1 MPESPHLGI
10 LDRPEA
16 EKLIKEHFS
25 TQVTLLQEIANYG
38 SNLVIRAFNSSN
50 KSLGDA
56 LACGVLLRQ
65 VVAMVDAVEML
76 VASGAV
82 HAAHLPARA
91 AFEASLYLEWM
102 LVSDLD
108 RKAKYYYVSN
118 MRQERLWAS
127 RGIHGSSDN
136 QSFSAA
142 MAQLGTDIMSL
153 RPSLAN
159 DSKTLLAEVDKIL
172 AQPEFSSID
181 QDFERKKKKSGKEP
195 KWHAPL
201 GPGTVRQIAK
211 ELQRLPEYELFYSKG
226 SQVTHTGSYKD
237 YVRFSKEHLTF
248 KPVRRL
254 DGISALLKFTF
265 SLAFRC
271 YEMVLKN
278 YRPGEMKSFATR
290 YVREWREPFLSIKD
304 VTYKS

>member
-1 MPESPHLGI
+1 MPETPHLGI

-25 TQVTLLQEIANYG
+25 TQITLLQEIANYG
-38 SNLVIRAFNSSN
+38 SNLVIRAFNSSS

-56 LACGVLLRQ
+56 LTCGVLLRQ
-65 VVAMVDAVEML
+65 VVAMVDAVETL

-102 LVSDLD
+102 LVSDLE

-118 MRQERLWAS
+118 MRQERMWAL
-127 RGIHGSSDN
+127 RGIHGSPDN

-142 MAQLGTDIMSL
+142 IAQLGTDIMSL

-159 DSKTLLAEVDKIL
+159 DSKALLTEVDRIL
-172 AQPEFSSID
+172 AQPEFSPID
-181 QDFERKKKKSGKEP
+181 QDFEQRKQKTRREP

-211 ELQRLPEYELFYSKG
+211 DLQRLPEYELFYSKC
-226 SQVTHTGSYKD
+226 SQVTHTGSFED
-237 YVRFSKEHLTF
+237 YLRFSKGHLTF

-254 DGISALLKFTF
+254 DGISALLNFTF
-265 SLAFRC
+265 SMAFRC
-271 YEMVLKN
+271 YEIVLKN
-278 YRPGEMKSFATR
+278 YRPGEIKSFTTR
-290 YVREWREPFLSIKD
+290 YVAEWREPFLSIKD
-304 VTYKS
+304 VA